1 MEEAAEYFLRQLQK
15 VDHPAFHWQV
25 MAFAE
30 QTPAP
35 DLQRWMTHAI
45 TLYNKNKLTWITS
58 NKTPSVF
65 NTTATAPT
73 ATVNA
78 TPVRPPARSQA
89 AGRQGGA
96 PRVPRQGRATGARAT
111 HDAAGNPIDRTPP
124 AQGQAHSRQ
133 GLHPHW
139 CKTCER
145 WGNHLTKDHDEW
157 AKRFFRNRRPYN
169 GGGRGGGRGN
179 GGGRGG
185 GGRGNGG
192 GRGRAGRGPS
202 TADHGKGPL
211 QMPRNNFA
219 QHF

>member
-1 MEEAAEYFLRQLQK
+1 
-15 VDHPAFHWQV
+15 
-25 MAFAE
+25 
-30 QTPAP
+30 
-35 DLQRWMTHAI
+35 
-45 TLYNKNKLTWITS
+45 
-58 NKTPSVF
+58 
-65 NTTATAPT
+65 
-73 ATVNA
+73 
-78 TPVRPPARSQA
+78 
-89 AGRQGGA
+89 
-96 PRVPRQGRATGARAT
+96 
-111 HDAAGNPIDRTPP
+111 
-124 AQGQAHSRQ
+124 
-133 GLHPHW
+133 
-139 CKTCER
+139 
-145 WGNHLTKDHDEW
+145 LTKDHDEW